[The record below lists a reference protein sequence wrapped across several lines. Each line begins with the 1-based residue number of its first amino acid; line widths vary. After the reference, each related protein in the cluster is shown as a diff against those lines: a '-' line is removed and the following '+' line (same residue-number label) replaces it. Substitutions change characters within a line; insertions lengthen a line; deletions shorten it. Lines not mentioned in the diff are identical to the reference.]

1 MTGGGQHQ
9 GHRGEGCRQITGAA
23 NQRKLCSG
31 ERMSNGEEGEGGRQE
46 LWKHKRLPVD
56 QRAAANHISKSVFY
70 QLGSSSHFP
79 RPTTCQRGSQDQAR
93 QLSNIQP
100 KHDPEHVP
108 ATGGF
113 QPQLDL
119 TSHLDPDFIMSQC
132 PGTNLNGT
140 QVSCPQFPPRCGT
153 QNSGCFPTS
162 CGIH

>member
-1 MTGGGQHQ
+1 MG
-9 GHRGEGCRQITGAA
+9 RR
-23 NQRKLCSG
+23 
-31 ERMSNGEEGEGGRQE
+31 EREADKE
-46 LWKHKRLPVD
+46 LWKHKCLPMD
-56 QRAAANHISKSVFY
+56 QRVAANHISKSVFY